1 MTGPELEL
9 RSRIMRAF
17 AETASPPILTARDR
31 PLLRSLAAH
40 HGVVLDALDR
50 IRMAHPFAAHRS
62 GARVDAGGR
71 TWWGSCAW
79 DAFGI
84 AAALGLKAPVV
95 SDHGVTAVDG
105 VLFHVQVP
113 AALWWEDIGFT

>member
-9 RSRIMRAF
+9 RRRILLAF
-17 AETASPPILTARDR
+17 AETGSPPILGAHER

-40 HGVVLDALDR
+40 HVVVLDALDR

-62 GARVDAGGR
+62 GARVEAGGR
-71 TWWGSCAW
+71 TWWGNCAW

-84 AAALGLKAPVV
+84 AALLGLEHPTVTEHDVV
-95 SDHGVTAVDG
+95 AAGDA
-105 VLFHVQVP
+105 LFHVQVP